1 MLDTGLMYEDM
12 QLFRHSTKPKK
23 VRGQFNTATFYWK
36 RYLSRMIFGAFDFE
50 NLPEGW
56 DRDYMLTSLFFGGFF
71 TICDTAMGTLPLRC
85 GVSGYNVFEHPTEVQ
100 VANVVLGNFTK
111 TIDVDCA
118 LVKLQYNYM
127 GVADMLNR
135 YAELLAECDA
145 SIAVN
150 LMNSRVAAVF
160 FADTETQAKTMRKMY
175 DTITSGEP
183 AVFVKRSQVQ
193 KSDIYFNK
201 VKENYIVDDLQI
213 SQRKII
219 DQFLTSV
226 GINNANTDKK
236 ERMIRAEAES
246 NNAEVETSV
255 EHWLVT
261 VNEGLETAN
270 KLFGLN
276 LKFVRKEFEE
286 PVLELDQNMTE
297 GSEEDA

>member
-1 MLDTGLMYEDM
+1 MKDVMYDDL
-12 QLFRHSTKPKK
+12 QAFRTQSRPKK
-23 VRGQFNTATFYWK
+23 VKGQFNATTFFWK
-36 RYLSRMIFGAFDFE
+36 RYLSRMIFGSFDFE
-50 NLPEGW
+50 NMPEGW
-56 DRDYMLTSLFFGGFF
+56 DRDYILTSLFYGGFF
-71 TICDTAMGTLPLRC
+71 TICDTAMGVLPLRC

-100 VANVVLGNFTK
+100 VANPVLGNFSK

-118 LVKLQYNYM
+118 LVKLQYNYL
-127 GVADMLNR
+127 GVVDVLNH

-175 DTITSGEP
+175 DTITAGEP

-201 VKENYIVDDLQI
+201 VKENFIVDDIQI
-213 SQRKII
+213 VQRKII

-261 VNEGLETAN
+261 VNEGLDVAN
-270 KLFGLN
+270 RLFGLN

-286 PVLELDQNMTE
+286 PVLELDE
-297 GSEEDA
+297 GRESEGNA